1 MFIRRVEIENFRS
14 HKSSKID
21 FDRGINLVVG
31 RNGAG
36 KTSILDA
43 IAVALYGVKP
53 LGMKKDDL
61 IRDSANKYEIRL
73 HFRLEGKD
81 GVIVR
86 SSDGNTYMKFD
97 RLIEGDESVKRW
109 VEYNIA
115 PSHIWL
121 NAIYVR
127 QGEIEDIV
135 RDDERREKI
144 IKRITQIEDFEKA
157 WDNLGKLIKN
167 FEREVSRIEGEI
179 RAEENIENK
188 LKEARNE
195 LNLKK
200 RELEE
205 KIKEL
210 KDVEMELKE
219 IDEEKKKLEEIKE
232 KFNNLKRR
240 REEIE
245 RSIEKIEERL
255 KLLKNQK
262 FKIEKDVEDLKR
274 RVERLKEIEPKAMEY
289 IRLKSEFEETIRE
302 EKRLREKLIKLK
314 SEKENIEKKIEEINL
329 KAESIQRLKRRKEE
343 IEERIEEVESKA
355 SRYNDL
361 KVKFDRLRELER
373 KCRNIELIEREIE
386 VVRKAKSKLKEI
398 EKKLNDLI
406 QNRAKIEKEAETL
419 KDFLSALKSVKG
431 ICPTCRRPLSEEDR
445 RDLIRGYMKKAE
457 NVNKVLNE
465 IEEDLKR
472 YEREKLELE
481 NVILKENEIMK
492 ELEMYEEIES
502 LRMELKNFDEIEN
515 AWLEY
520 NKLREEVSKI
530 SGEISALEK
539 DLSIKKELE
548 DRLKGI
554 ERRIEEVEEDMSR
567 FKRID
572 EEILRDLERYYD
584 EYNRLFNA
592 KIELDVK
599 IKDFEKCND
608 EIERCENEISNLRE
622 MLANIIKEIE
632 ELNYDE
638 EVYRSCYKKYTEK
651 LSKYSALKE
660 SINRLNDY
668 IKMLESNVSDLENRF
683 KRFEGKCKRLEKLRR
698 EVIPKL
704 SELRERIRKYK
715 VSLTEYAFKEVEKI
729 ASEIFE
735 EMTEGKYSGI
745 VLKREA
751 GRKEKVA
758 VKVIYQGVEKD
769 ISFLSGGELIALGLS
784 FRLALSIFMIQG
796 NIPLLILDEPT
807 PFLDEERR
815 RKLVDIMNRYLK
827 KIPQVIVVTHDEEL
841 KDIADK
847 VIRVDLHGNFSK
859 VMIDEKIERFTLSG
873 FS

>member
-289 IRLKSEFEETIRE
+289 IRLKSEYEETIRE

-314 SEKENIEKKIEEINL
+314 SEKENIEKKIEEINF
-329 KAESIQRLKRRKEE
+329 KAELILRLKRRKEK
-343 IEERIEEVESKA
+343 IEERIEEIESKA

-492 ELEMYEEIES
+492 EFEMYEEIES

-592 KIELDVK
+592 KTELDVK

-683 KRFEGKCKRLEKLRR
+683 KRFEEKCKRLEKLRR